1 MDPSAPEPTGLPP
14 VAARPIRDLPRW
26 QIVARL
32 KGRRVRQR
40 DIAERVGVST
50 TYVNLVIARKM
61 KLSAKTEMVWRAIER
76 ALVA

>member
-1 MDPSAPEPTGLPP
+1 MDPSAPEPLGLPS
-14 VAARPIRDLPRW
+14 ASRPIRDLPRW

>member
-1 MDPSAPEPTGLPP
+1 MDLLTPEA
-14 VAARPIRDLPRW
+14 VAAAPAPRPVRSLPRW

-50 TYVNLVIARKM
+50 TYVNLVIARRM
-61 KLSAKTEMVWRAIER
+61 KPSAKTEKVWRAIER
-76 ALVA
+76 ALAAA